1 MVGGEENQI
10 QCEAGGAKCYGMI
23 YPKNWNLLVIDFS
36 TIETDAGVTAVVPV
50 LSSTGTLPDWVL
62 VGGMNDTTMTSLD
75 W

>member
-1 MVGGEENQI
+1 MTEPN
-10 QCEAGGAKCYGMI
+10 
-23 YPKNWNLLVIDFS
+23 NWNILVIDFS

-50 LSSTGTLPDWVL
+50 ISSTGTLPDWVL